1 VISFLTR
8 TLRYLRPYKRLV
20 VYSVILILIGS
31 GLGLLGPWP
40 LAFLVDTVLT
50 KGGIARSGL
59 VTFLTGHFGVWIAQP
74 ASLIILAACASLLVT
89 VLENVF
95 AVIDDYVHTKLDLKM
110 ALDFRSE
117 MFQHALELPLA
128 RHEERKAGM
137 VIYVVN
143 SFGDAVPQFLMVI
156 PGLVRNVFTLIGM
169 LWISLMLD
177 WQLALLALTVVP
189 FLYYSVGY
197 YVKHIQEQLYTVKA
211 LEGESLSIIHE
222 ALSMIRVIV
231 TFGGEGRCY
240 RRFRSQSEVA
250 NDARLRL
257 TVKQTVFSLAVETTT
272 AIGSVLV
279 LAIGAFHVLEG
290 RLTVGQLLV
299 ILSYIASVYKPLEE
313 ISSTIGSLQDTIVS
327 LRIAYD
333 FLDSK
338 ADITDAPNAHDIQ
351 RSRGEV
357 SFDNV
362 SFSYAGRRETLINV
376 SFKVRP
382 GQIIGVVGPTGAGKT
397 TLVSLLPR
405 LYEAKHGRILLDGVD
420 IRSLTLK
427 SLRQQVSV
435 VLQDPLLFSGTIED
449 NIRYGRP
456 EASLEEVVEA
466 ARAANAHDFI
476 MQLPEQYS
484 TELGERGV
492 KLSGGERQRI
502 SVARAFLKNA
512 PILILDEPT
521 SSIDSRTEAVILDAL
536 DRHMEGRTTFMI
548 AHRLSTIRRA
558 DAILVFDHGKLVE
571 AGTHDHLMEMGGLYS
586 RLYMMQ
592 QSRTNGR
599 RDRRR

>member
-1 VISFLTR
+1 MINFLLR
-8 TLRYLRPYKRLV
+8 TLRYLLPYKRLV
-20 VYSVILILIGS
+20 AWSVLLILVGS
-31 GLGLLGPWP
+31 ALSLLGPWP
-40 LAFLVDTVLT
+40 LAILVDNVLT
-50 KGGIARSGL
+50 EEGRGKSRV
-59 VTFLTGHFGVWIAQP
+59 VTFLTAHLGTW
-74 ASLIILAACASLLVT
+74 ASRPSALIILAATASLLIT
-89 VLENVF
+89 VVENLI
-95 AVIDDYVHTKLDLKM
+95 AVVDDYVHTKLDLNM

-117 MFQHALELPLA
+117 MFDHALRLPLA

-169 LWISLMLD
+169 LWISLWLD

-197 YVKHIQEQLYTVKA
+197 YVKHIQEQLYGVKA

-222 ALSMIRVIV
+222 ALAMIRVIV
-231 TFGGEGRCY
+231 TFGGEARAY

-250 NDARLRL
+250 NAARLRL
-257 TVKQTVFSLAVETTT
+257 TVKQTLFSLAVETTT
-272 AIGSVLV
+272 AIGSVIV
-279 LAIGAFHVLEG
+279 LAVGAFHVLDG
-290 RLTVGQLLV
+290 RLTLGQLLV
-299 ILSYIASVYKPLEE
+299 ILGYISSIYKPLEE
-313 ISSTIGSLQDTIVS
+313 ISSTIGSLQDTVVS

-333 FLDSK
+333 LLDSK
-338 ADITDAPNAHDIQ
+338 PDIQDAPDARDIQ
-351 RSRGEV
+351 RARGEV
-357 SFDNV
+357 AFENV
-362 SFSYAGRRETLINV
+362 TFSYSGRRDTLINV

-397 TLVSLLPR
+397 TLISLLPR
-405 LYEAKHGRILLDGVD
+405 LYDSKQGRILLDGID

-435 VLQDPLLFSGTIED
+435 VLQDPLLFSGTIQE
-449 NIRYGRP
+449 NILYGRP
-456 EASLEEVVEA
+456 DASLEEVVEA

-476 MQLPEQYS
+476 MQLPENYA
-484 TELGERGV
+484 TELGERGA

-521 SSIDSRTEAVILDAL
+521 SAIDSRTEAVILDAL
-536 DRHMEGRTTFMI
+536 DKHMEGRTTFMI

-571 AGTHDHLMEMGGLYS
+571 SGTHDHLMEMGGLYS
-586 RLYMMQ
+586 RLYTIQ
-592 QSRTNGR
+592 QSKTNSR